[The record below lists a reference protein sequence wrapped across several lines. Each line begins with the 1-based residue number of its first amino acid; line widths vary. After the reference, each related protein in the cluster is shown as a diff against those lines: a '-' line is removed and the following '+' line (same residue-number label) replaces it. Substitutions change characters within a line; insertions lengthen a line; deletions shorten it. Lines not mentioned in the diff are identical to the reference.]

1 MEREL
6 WTLLYAIATKLDKP
20 WGSWKFS
27 TRDILAV
34 YFWCVVHDRPMTW
47 GVDKANWPPELC
59 PRGLPSQSTLSRRMR
74 HADAQQLMTEI
85 EVTWLALAGVAQLLI
100 RTIDAKPLAVSGV
113 TKDKD
118 AGYGRGAGGMQ
129 KGYKFYAVWNGGPLP
144 LAWALAPMNRSEK
157 TMAGELIPS
166 LPGGGYLL
174 ADSEYDSNRLYE
186 LAHAANHQ
194 LVAQKRQKHR
204 PVGHRPQSAYR
215 LRSMELLK
223 HRFGKTLYNFR
234 RQIERDFGNLVSFGG
249 GLTCLPAWVR
259 RFPRVRNWVQAKL
272 LVNAARWFHN
282 HAVAPAVA

>member
-6 WTLLYAIATKLDKP
+6 WGLLYAITTKLDNP

-27 TRDILAV
+27 TSEILAV
-34 YFWCVVHDRPMTW
+34 YFWCVVNDRPMTW
-47 GVDKANWPPELC
+47 GLAKGNWPPELC
-59 PRGLPSQSTLSRRMR
+59 PRRLPAQSTLSRRMR
-74 HADAQQLMTEI
+74 RPDAEQLMTATEG
-85 EVTWLALAGVAQLLI
+85 VWLALAGVSQVLI
-100 RTIDAKPLAVSGV
+100 RVIDAKPLSVSGV

-129 KGYKFYAVWNGGPLP
+129 KGYKFYAVWAGGPLP

-157 TMAGELIPS
+157 TMARELIPS

-174 ADSEYDSNRLYE
+174 ADTEYDSNPLYE
-186 LAHAANHQ
+186 LAHEANHQ

-204 PVGHRPQSAYR
+204 PVGHRPQSPYR
-215 LRSMELLK
+215 KRSIELLQQP
-223 HRFGKTLYNFR
+223 FGKTLYNYR

-259 RFPRVRNWVQAKL
+259 RLPRVRNWVQAKL
-272 LVNAARWFHN
+272 LVNAARWLYK
-282 HAVAPAVA
+282 HAAPPAVA